1 MHNDPASRRRGR
13 RLITRITTDVA
24 DRHDAVL
31 SLNTRPNGRLTVL
44 LPRAESAGPGPV
56 TTSRRE
62 LGHSGADGGGRWA
75 IAGGSC
81 RSAVAADPESAAPDD
96 GVTLEWARERL
107 RASPGAMLRSPSRT
121 TRREPT
127 RGPDQRRR
135 RAAGYAAVGDCRAA
149 PLAGDNAVGLQHV
162 GTDQSV
168 LAILTA
174 TDEATSERF
183 HQRFQLSFIASSAA
197 DRWTLDPAISSGGCA
212 GGCDGRASHAE
223 RWRSVERTPAAGS
236 ASARSVSRTSGDG
249 GGAVPGLPDAVRDRR
264 AAATAG
270 HVPGLRGRRARQRRH
285 HWGST
290 APAAIPSVTDLE
302 DRTMTCRASSR
313 CLSWRR

>member
-1 MHNDPASRRRGR
+1 M
-13 RLITRITTDVA
+13 A

-31 SLNTRPNGRLTVL
+31 SLNTPPNGRLTVL

-183 HQRFQLSFIASSAA
+183 HQRFQLSFIASSAGGSGIHRTTRVIRERYRTTTCSRQDPIAPCA
-197 DRWTLDPAISSGGCA
+197 DAASRPSRNALVRATKLLSSP
-212 GGCDGRASHAE
+212 S
-223 RWRSVERTPAAGS
+223 
-236 ASARSVSRTSGDG
+236 
-249 GGAVPGLPDAVRDRR
+249 PG
-264 AAATAG
+264 
-270 HVPGLRGRRARQRRH
+270 
-285 HWGST
+285 
-290 APAAIPSVTDLE
+290 
-302 DRTMTCRASSR
+302 
-313 CLSWRR
+313 